1 MQIHADISNVPIIKT
16 KVADAP
22 ALGSSMLAA
31 ISGGALANFE
41 EAADA
46 MVEVDRQIEPDAK
59 THAIYS
65 DLIEDYKAL
74 YPALRAIRR

>member
-1 MQIHADISNVPIIKT
+1 
-16 KVADAP
+16 
-22 ALGSSMLAA
+22 
-31 ISGGALANFE
+31 
-41 EAADA
+41 